1 MSYFLN
7 NKILKVEL
15 GKPGELYT
23 GSRFDYSGNIRQV
36 TLNEEHT
43 FCGLEKTSY
52 SKLYGFGLV
61 NEFGIDC
68 PVNYS
73 ESGEGEYF
81 IKIGT
86 GQLKKEGEEKYNFFK
101 AYEKLPFDVQV
112 KQNSEL
118 SIEFISLCPE
128 INGFKYNYCKKIEII
143 DNKLFINYSIE
154 NKGFKDLIS
163 TEYCH
168 NFISI
173 DNCEIGGNYSLEFDF
188 MIQPDLFS
196 EFVDPDN
203 LIKLIDNNIT
213 WSDTPRKEFFIGN
226 INGNKAFKPFWRIDN
241 HKTGAGVSETVNTD
255 CFKANLWG
263 TKHVVS
269 PELFIQFNLKPG
281 ELKEWTREYA
291 FFKL

>member
-36 TLNEEHT
+36 TLNEKHT

-86 GQLKKEGEEKYNFFK
+86 GQLKKEDEEKYDFFK
-101 AYEKLPFDVQV
+101 EYEKLPFEVQV

-118 SIEFISLCPE
+118 SIEFISFCSE
-128 INGFKYNYCKKIEII
+128 INGFKYNYCKKIEIR

-154 NKGFKDLIS
+154 NKGCKDLAS

-188 MIQPDLFS
+188 LLQPDLFS

-203 LIKLIDNNIT
+203 LIKVIDNNIT
-213 WSDTPRKEFFIGN
+213 WSDTPRNEFFIGN
-226 INGNKAFKPFWRIDN
+226 INGNRIFKPFWRIDN
-241 HKTGAGVSETVNTD
+241 HKTEAGVSETVNTD

-263 TKHVVS
+263 NKHVVS

-281 ELKEWTREYA
+281 ELKEWTREYT
-291 FFKL
+291 FSKL